1 MLLETFLPG
10 RNVALWLQKF
20 SPFSG
25 ERGEEVKDLDYQA
38 AGGPVKPSGPRR
50 YLLPYLRGRES
61 APAASGNLPLG
72 LKQPRKEKIK
82 RGFVVEFCLVSF

>member
-50 YLLPYLRGRES
+50 YLSPTFEAGKALQLPRGTYL
-61 APAASGNLPLG
+61 
-72 LKQPRKEKIK
+72 
-82 RGFVVEFCLVSF
+82 